1 MSSQV
6 HVISSLVISSTAS
19 ISTPGLG
26 YVLTRRPKPN
36 SLSRMLL
43 LSKSFL
49 NSSKYPLERF
59 KLFCSKNKKNK
70 NLAVLKT
77 NPPMMVCRLSTDDK
91 TPICSDATSIRS
103 LGKAIPVQISPENF
117 NSSII
122 NAESEDEEDWDTT
135 IIGAYDSSRS
145 KSLRKL
151 QHSRCE
157 SAPSTSILRRGSHRR
172 PAPSE
177 SWDDDFD
184 LDSNEINVPYS
195 VKEAQSSLRMDISNI
210 RDFASQN
217 KKLDFTSTIHSK
229 MGRKWK
235 TAFNRSTMRKYK
247 NLENLFKQDWEEA
260 KVIIDLSDVAQDKQS
275 SSSSNDESVK
285 VDIERIPSERHAQVF
300 KKIILEELG
309 EDARNVIF
317 LDDDKENFND
327 NNYTDSSLNSAGH
340 THSAKKQKLANGES
354 SSNGGYNKG
363 STKRKE
369 NIRISLEIMPNLI
382 DHLKKLQNRLSDH
395 LNELKTLSTN
405 KK

>member
-1 MSSQV
+1 MSSQA
-6 HVISSLVISSTAS
+6 HIISSLVISSGS
-19 ISTPGLG
+19 ISTPCLG

-70 NLAVLKT
+70 NLTVLKT
-77 NPPMMVCRLSTDDK
+77 KPPMMIRNLSTEK
-91 TPICSDATSIRS
+91 NTTICSEATSIRS
-103 LGKAIPVQISPENF
+103 LGKAIPVQIPPENF

-122 NAESEDEEDWDTT
+122 NAESEDEEDWDTN
-135 IIGAYDSSRS
+135 IIGTYDSPRS
-145 KSLRKL
+145 KSLLIL
-151 QHSRCE
+151 QHNRCE
-157 SAPSTSILRRGSHRR
+157 SDPTSILRRGSHRR

-184 LDSNEINVPYS
+184 LDSNEINVPCS
-195 VKEAQSSLRMDISNI
+195 VKEAQSSLRMDMSNI
-210 RDFASQN
+210 RDFASQVEELKILHS

-260 KVIIDLSDVAQDKQS
+260 KVIIDLSD
-275 SSSSNDESVK
+275 
-285 VDIERIPSERHAQVF
+285 RIPSERHAQVF

-327 NNYTDSSLNSAGH
+327 NNYSDTSSNSAGH
-340 THSAKKQKLANGES
+340 IHSAKKQKLANGES
-354 SSNGGYNKG
+354 SSNNKG
-363 STKRKE
+363 STRRKE

-395 LNELKTLSTN
+395 INELKTLTTN